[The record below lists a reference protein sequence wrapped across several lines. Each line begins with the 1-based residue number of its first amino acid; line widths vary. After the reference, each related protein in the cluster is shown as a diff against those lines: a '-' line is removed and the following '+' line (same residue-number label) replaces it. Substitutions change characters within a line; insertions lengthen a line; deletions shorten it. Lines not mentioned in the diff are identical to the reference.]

1 MAAIT
6 LNVLGSDRQVT
17 VNLPEPKNAVLHE
30 VVTWQLAKRRRGTV
44 ATKTRAEIRASK
56 RKIYQQKGTG
66 RARHG
71 AVSAPIFVG
80 GSKAFGPKPRDY
92 NYSLPKKVRRLGL
105 QMAIADRANEGKL
118 SLVED
123 FPVSEGKTKE
133 FVKWAKDNGF
143 DGKERVLLVTDHE
156 LARRAAR
163 NLPWVTVMQTPGIN
177 VYDIMR
183 HDRLLVDA
191 EIVANLPTLSSRRL
205 DAAPVASEVVAEQA
219 SVAVSENNEPEV
231 ASVEETVVVATAVP
245 MDSSVE
251 TVSAENH
258 DDVVEPADGAEQDN
272 TVDTEGETVSRSN
285 EQEAQL

>member
-183 HDRLLVDA
+183 HDRLVVDA

-205 DAAPVASEVVAEQA
+205 DAVDVVVESHDEA
-219 SVAVSENNEPEV
+219 SVQ
-231 ASVEETVVVATAVP
+231 
-245 MDSSVE
+245 
-251 TVSAENH
+251 
-258 DDVVEPADGAEQDN
+258 VEPADD
-272 TVDTEGETVSRSN
+272 TVSNN